1 MAILVRPL
9 RMETTM
15 ACVSQGG
22 SEGQVIGDATF
33 HEQQVSWQSGSG
45 MEGAHMSLSDKERMS
60 LRGRVT

>member
-1 MAILVRPL
+1 
-9 RMETTM
+9 METTM